1 MKHVTKSE
9 AKLDLAKY
17 LETAKRETV
26 VITSRGKPTGLLIA
40 LEDADDLWEEQLVN
54 DPRFV
59 KRITQARA
67 SARSGKGIPLEQI
80 DFKMAKVVPHTGRK
94 RRQ

>member
-1 MKHVTKSE
+1 MKHITISQSKQ
-9 AKLDLAKY
+9 DLAKC
-17 LETAKRETV
+17 LKIARSETV

-40 LEDADDLWEEQLVN
+40 LEDADDLWGEQLVN

-67 SARSGKGIPLEQI
+67 SARSGKSIPLEQI
-80 DFKMAKVVPHTGRK
+80 DFKAAKVKPQSNRK
-94 RRQ
+94 RRP